1 MPEAQQETSEQ
12 SMLKMYEDSIF
23 NLSRY
28 GIFALEKYQQEK
40 NPERCNLLLFNIQPV
55 LIRCT
60 DR

>member
-1 MPEAQQETSEQ
+1 
-12 SMLKMYEDSIF
+12 MLKINEDSIF
-23 NLSRY
+23 NLSIY
-28 GIFALEKYQQEK
+28 GIFALKKYQREK